1 MVLSPFR
8 QLSARLVPQGRVV
21 AITAFLTFL
30 SACDDPDRHIAGPIP
45 PPNLQAYVTGNA
57 AASLDAKGRFNLAA
71 PVAPGARPIISAQRA
86 GELALAAVRSWGP
99 SLRGAWEKE
108 RGEPISLSNL
118 QVGPRTLFARTPYGA
133 FPEGY
138 HPALGRAYGPYYL
151 VTLYSGAEPVL
162 LISVAAYNE
171 EAKINERGL
180 VERPMFSGMEFITQ
194 ALPRDTTRFRMVS
207 PEEAVEMAGR
217 MTGARVTTT
226 PELVRLG
233 MPNAPAS
240 AAWKLTLDREVPVK
254 ARSGGRRVRELYV
267 TPERNRRLMVAVP
280 SAARVEHTSGV
291 AMLPSGERIDPVSV
305 PIVEGEVI
313 SFEAVAT
320 EQGGN

>member
-1 MVLSPFR
+1 V
-8 QLSARLVPQGRVV
+8 
-21 AITAFLTFL
+21 
-30 SACDDPDRHIAGPIP
+30 SACDGPDRHIAGPIA
-45 PPNLQAYVTGNA
+45 PPNLEAYVTGSA
-57 AASLDAKGRFNLAA
+57 AASLDAQGRFNLAA
-71 PVAPGARPIISAQRA
+71 AVAPGVRPIISAERA

-99 SLRGAWEKE
+99 SLSGAWNKE

-138 HPALGRAYGPYYL
+138 HPAMARAYGPYYL

-171 EAKINERGL
+171 ETKITARGL
-180 VERPMFSGMEFITQ
+180 IERPVFSGMEFIMQ
-194 ALPRDTTRFRMVS
+194 ALPRDTARFRMVS
-207 PEEAVEMAGR
+207 PEEAVEMGGR

-240 AAWKLTLDREVPVK
+240 AVWKLTLDREVPVK

-267 TPERNRRLMVAVP
+267 APERNRRLMMAVGNG
-280 SAARVEHTSGV
+280 ARVERTSGV
-291 AMLPSGERIDPVSV
+291 VPLPSGDRIDPVSV
-305 PIVEGEVI
+305 PIVEGEVV
-313 SFEAVAT
+313 SFEAVVT

>member
-1 MVLSPFR
+1 MVFPLPRLF
-8 QLSARLVPQGRVV
+8 SARFVHQRRV
-21 AITAFLTFL
+21 AATAALLLFL
-30 SACDDPDRHIAGPIP
+30 SACDDPDRHIAGPVA
-45 PPNLQAYVTGNA
+45 PPNLQAYVTGGA
-57 AASLDAKGRFNLAA
+57 AASLNSQGRFDLAA
-71 PVAPGARPIISAQRA
+71 PVSPGGRPIISAERA

-99 SLRGAWEKE
+99 SLRPTWDRE

-138 HPALGRAYGPYYL
+138 HPALARAYGPYYL

-171 EAKINERGL
+171 DANINARGL
-180 VERPMFSGMEFITQ
+180 VERPMFSGMEFITR
-194 ALPRDTTRFRMVS
+194 ALPRDTAGFRMVS

-217 MTGARVTTT
+217 VTGARVTTT

-240 AAWKLTLDREVPVK
+240 AVWKLTLDREVPVR
-254 ARSGGRRVRELYV
+254 ARSGGQRVRELYV
-267 TPERNRRLMVAVP
+267 APERNRRLMIAVP
-280 SAARVEHTSGV
+280 SAARVEHTTGV
-291 AMLPSGERIDPVSV
+291 AMLPSGERIDPVTV
-305 PIVEGEVI
+305 PIVEGELV
-313 SFEAVAT
+313 SFEAVVP